1 MIDEKLI
8 EECREKVLQNIE
20 KTQEMLA
27 AGTRPSNAT
36 EIISYFNQLQ
46 EQQKPYN
53 RLNIFATV
61 IGSIASVIAAVCSI
75 VLLFR

>member
-8 EECREKVLQNIE
+8 EECREKVLQNVE
-20 KTQEMLA
+20 KTQERLT
-27 AGTRPSNAT
+27 AGTHPSNAT
-36 EIISYFNQLQ
+36 EIISYFDQLQ

-61 IGSIASVIAAVCSI
+61 IGSIASVIAAVCSVI
-75 VLLFR
+75 LLFR